1 MFFSEYEELFSKPR
15 MARYLHAAKGEVEL
29 AKKLYR
35 ANLAISES
43 FLPLLSAFEV
53 CLRNKLSKQVAAM
66 TGRNDWI
73 LREKHG
79 FMADPTLRPSFF
91 LQREVDR
98 AEAKLHA
105 QRRHAS
111 AAGILAEQNLGF
123 WVSLFEPAHF
133 KLLRGAPIKIFGK
146 LPTGHRRIDI
156 ANALHAIRNFRN
168 RIYHNEPI
176 CFDGGRFD
184 LREANLVHAHIQNL
198 SQWMDPYFGAW
209 IKQATRV
216 HKVLGKFEPIKSA
229 A

>member
-1 MFFSEYEELFSKPR
+1 MLFSEYEQLFSRPR
-15 MARYLHAAKGEVEL
+15 MARYLRAANGDVKL
-29 AKKLYR
+29 AKQLYR
-35 ANLAISES
+35 ANMAISES

-53 CLRNKLSKQVAAM
+53 CLRNKLSRQIAVV

-79 FMADPTLRPSFF
+79 FMADPALRPSFF

-98 AEAKLHA
+98 AEAKLHG

-133 KLLRGAPIKIFGK
+133 KILRGAPIKVFGK
-146 LPTGHRRIDI
+146 LPAGHRRINI
-156 ANALHAIRNFRN
+156 ANALHDIRNFRN

-176 CFDGGRFD
+176 CFDGGKFD
-184 LREANLVHAHIQNL
+184 LREAKVAYAHL
-198 SQWMDPYFGAW
+198 KELATWMDPAFGRW
-209 IKQATRV
+209 IDHATRV
-216 HKVLGKFEPIKSA
+216 GRVLARYSA
-229 A
+229 AA